1 MLTCESLLSALISFS
16 RSDPCHHGDRVADI
30 LPVVPGLSVSVEPP
44 AALSFSGSLFLC
56 SFQLLLIALVNLAL
70 SCLFLPSF

>member
-30 LPVVPGLSVSVEPP
+30 LPAVPGLSVSVEPP
-44 AALSFSGSLFLC
+44 AALSFSASLFHV
-56 SFQLLLIALVNLAL
+56 SFSLLFSAVAY
-70 SCLFLPSF
+70 CPC